1 LGWTWGPSILL
12 FNGQRGYFSGLKLRM
27 IGAVLLLP
35 KYRVT
40 IKEIDIFNVV
50 LKRNY

>member
-1 LGWTWGPSILL
+1 M
-12 FNGQRGYFSGLKLRM
+12 LKYNNNNNNNNNNM
-27 IGAVLLLP
+27 YNDSKEAECIFM

-40 IKEIDIFNVV
+40 IKEIETFNVV